1 MRAPQFFRT
10 GTGHRE
16 GRRPLAAPFTLQI
29 SFMQEI
35 PFRRLIR
42 SLSLRPYC
50 LLAPRADQAAAA
62 LGPPGFPRL
71 LLPGFQ
77 VTGSPHAPAGY
88 SYGAKLRI
96 APAGLAPASTA
107 ASLAAPSPQ
116 DSHPLHS
123 HQLAWRTRISPPTGL
138 DPLSVAQPLRVH
150 RYGKNTMS
158 EAVRISVRVSV
169 SPYPGP
175 PGDTAAQ
182 YADVEIKTAVLD
194 HVDASPK
201 GAPASGNRTR
211 TSPCSACRGMAQR
224 ATVTM
229 RHDGVAHVLR
239 GGRKCGGE

>member
-123 HQLAWRTRISPPTGL
+123 HQLAWRTSISPPPANNPYGTRRRRRAGPTG
-138 DPLSVAQPLRVH
+138 
-150 RYGKNTMS
+150 
-158 EAVRISVRVSV
+158 
-169 SPYPGP
+169 
-175 PGDTAAQ
+175 
-182 YADVEIKTAVLD
+182 
-194 HVDASPK
+194 
-201 GAPASGNRTR
+201 RTR
-211 TSPCSACRGMAQR
+211 WPARTAGCSTRPSSWPMIMRNSRLPTAKQPGGGSSRSAETPQR
-224 ATVTM
+224 PRTPAGYGS
-229 RHDGVAHVLR
+229 RAGHR
-239 GGRKCGGE
+239 P

>member
-123 HQLAWRTRISPPTGL
+123 HQLAWRTRISPLPQTTPGRRLAASAGPRRRFDVLCEGDRPHSCGNAHGGTGFK
-138 DPLSVAQPLRVH
+138 PR
-150 RYGKNTMS
+150 
-158 EAVRISVRVSV
+158 
-169 SPYPGP
+169 
-175 PGDTAAQ
+175 
-182 YADVEIKTAVLD
+182 
-194 HVDASPK
+194 
-201 GAPASGNRTR
+201 
-211 TSPCSACRGMAQR
+211 MAIR
-224 ATVTM
+224 S
-229 RHDGVAHVLR
+229 
-239 GGRKCGGE
+239 